1 LRPTQTEVDVKK
13 KATRARGK
21 AGSNRL
27 AHEAEGGASGA
38 IAGAVVGAAA
48 GPVGIVAGAIIGG
61 VAGAMAGAVIDRD
74 SSRQA
79 SRTRVL
85 DAQIGVSEGELGAP
99 NLKHPSATVG
109 AYSAASAGA
118 ESSSGEDPAE
128 GPMQTPEG

>member
-1 LRPTQTEVDVKK
+1 MKN
-13 KATRARGK
+13 KAARARGK

-48 GPVGIVAGAIIGG
+48 GPPGIVAGAIIGG
-61 VAGAMAGAVIDRD
+61 MAGAMAGAVLDRD

-79 SRTRVL
+79 SRTRTL

-99 NLKHPSATVG
+99 NLKHPPATVG
-109 AYSAASAGA
+109 AYSGASAGVESSAGA
-118 ESSSGEDPAE
+118 EPAE